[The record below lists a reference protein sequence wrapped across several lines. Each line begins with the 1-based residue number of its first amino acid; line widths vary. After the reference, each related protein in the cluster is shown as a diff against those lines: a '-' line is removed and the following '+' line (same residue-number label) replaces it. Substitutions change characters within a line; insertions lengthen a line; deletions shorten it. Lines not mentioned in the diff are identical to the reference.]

1 MGAKQSSSNPR
12 VRTYSNVG
20 PGPVTSNGA
29 GGLAVGPSGSGI
41 NSRTRARSLGSV
53 QNGAHGQSLSIPSHN
68 GGAHGAGSP
77 DSDASTPDEAPFPR
91 GLMQASS
98 LPVHLLS
105 FHGKLSYC
113 LILIRTAIQV
123 DYLYQKLSL
132 PYNKSIHK
140 VDDPRRMTCSCHSV
154 TVVIYIITQ
163 DCVNRV
169 NKPNE
174 ADNFLAI

>member
-1 MGAKQSSSNPR
+1 MGAKQSSSSPR
-12 VRTYSNVG
+12 VRTYSNAG

-41 NSRTRARSLGSV
+41 NSRARARSLGSV

-105 FHGKLSYC
+105 FHGK
-113 LILIRTAIQV
+113 ILISCQGR
-123 DYLYQKLSL
+123 K
-132 PYNKSIHK
+132 
-140 VDDPRRMTCSCHSV
+140 MTHDFPISV
-154 TVVIYIITQ
+154 
-163 DCVNRV
+163 
-169 NKPNE
+169 
-174 ADNFLAI
+174 